1 MGNRVQKQHSTTKH
15 IFKMSFLFGS
25 KKSKKSTRNSSST
38 KDSELFGQPV
48 PNMQQ
53 QAPTMQQQVP
63 RIQRRQQNSFFA
75 NNPFSNSNRT
85 LQSKPEIKN
94 LSKTDKIPR
103 IIIVLDETGSMQSS
117 KPVTISSYNEWLDS
131 NRTKDENEDFFPRF
145 TLVRFNSGLPELEE
159 HESVETAP
167 RLTNENYNPTNMTA
181 LYDAIGK
188 SINSYKDEKDNIMVI
203 LTDGE
208 ENSSRFFQQSEV
220 KKLLETYSEEYGW
233 IFHYLGASS
242 DSWSVGQQIG
252 IRDPKFCTSYVADDD
267 GFDHAWAENAV
278 QMKAYR
284 GYQAKKSKGISV
296 GSMMSMSVPKLDKS
310 SYLASKSKKF

>member
-1 MGNRVQKQHSTTKH
+1 MGNRVQKPDSTTKH

-48 PNMQQ
+48 PNMEQ
-53 QAPTMQQQVP
+53 QAPTMQQQAPMMQQRVP

-145 TLVRFNSGLPELEE
+145 TLVRFNSGLPELE
-159 HESVETAP
+159 
-167 RLTNENYNPTNMTA
+167 
-181 LYDAIGK
+181 
-188 SINSYKDEKDNIMVI
+188 
-203 LTDGE
+203 
-208 ENSSRFFQQSEV
+208 
-220 KKLLETYSEEYGW
+220 
-233 IFHYLGASS
+233 
-242 DSWSVGQQIG
+242 
-252 IRDPKFCTSYVADDD
+252 
-267 GFDHAWAENAV
+267 
-278 QMKAYR
+278 
-284 GYQAKKSKGISV
+284 
-296 GSMMSMSVPKLDKS
+296 
-310 SYLASKSKKF
+310 